1 LATPSDEATLVVSRR
16 IKQGQEKA
24 YDDWLLRTIVVA
36 RGFPGY
42 RGVTTLSPEGID
54 SDLRFM
60 VWRFENKTALEN
72 WEKSDTRNRLVD
84 EGENYST
91 RHYERATGMET
102 WFKMPNLKSV
112 KAPPKW
118 KMFLVT
124 LLAAYVVSFVA
135 RLFLAPY
142 LDSWPLLESNLVYV
156 GILVAT
162 LTYFA
167 MPRLSRLL
175 RRWLYPA

>member
-1 LATPSDEATLVVSRR
+1 METPTDEATFVVSRR
-16 IKQGQEKA
+16 IKRGQEKA
-24 YDDWLLRTIVVA
+24 YDDWLRRIIDLA
-36 RGFPGY
+36 RDFPGY

-72 WEKSDTRNRLVD
+72 WEKSDARNRLVD
-84 EGENYST
+84 EGESYST

-102 WFKMPNLKSV
+102 WFKMPNLKAV
-112 KAPPKW
+112 RAPPKW

-135 RLFLAPY
+135 HLVLAPY
-142 LDSWPLLESNLVYV
+142 LDSWPLSESNLVYV
-156 GILVAT
+156 CILVAA

-175 RRWLYPA
+175 RGWLYPA